1 MLNTNSIDANLDDD
15 QMLTTTDNPWSPFD
29 NFDEWY
35 AYDVAHGY
43 NTCAYISR
51 VTGNLDP
58 ELDDYTND
66 YILTKALN
74 EIISMNLTGNYILVT
89 RDSFTNSKNDS

>member
-1 MLNTNSIDANLDDD
+1 MQNANSINSSIDDD

-74 EIISMNLTGNYILVT
+74 EIISMNLTDNYVLVT
-89 RDSFTNSKNDS
+89 RDSFKDTKD

>member
-1 MLNTNSIDANLDDD
+1 MPNDISIPSNLDGN

-35 AYDVAHGY
+35 AFDVAHGY

-74 EIISMNLTGNYILVT
+74 EIVSMNLTGNYILVT
-89 RDSFTNSKNDS
+89 RDLFTDSKNDS

>member
-1 MLNTNSIDANLDDD
+1 MPNANSINSSIDDD
-15 QMLTTTDNPWSPFD
+15 QMLTTIDNPWSPFD

-74 EIISMNLTGNYILVT
+74 EIISMNLANNYVLVT
-89 RDSFTNSKNDS
+89 VII